1 MEHHTKIKNTIIL
14 SKKQKY
20 IGTKKHGYKIYYK
33 HIVSKIRKYLD
44 IHIHVNQIVLYTY
57 IHMFVWIDKFKPK
70 DNT

>member
-1 MEHHTKIKNTIIL
+1 MEHHTKIKKIIIF

-20 IGTKKHGYKIYYK
+20 IGTKKHDYKIYYK
-33 HIVSKIRKYLD
+33 YIVSKIRKYLD
-44 IHIHVNQIVLYTY
+44 IHIHVYQIVLYTY